1 MHFNLAS
8 YNALEV
14 LAERARAGEN
24 LINRKVLAS
33 IMARFLSKQELYP
46 TILNNSANAKETLW
60 ICSPYLGL
68 DSHEVF
74 SPKIM
79 ETPPK
84 DIQFVFRLNMLSV
97 RRGEV
102 NPYEI
107 EYFME
112 HFRRSSIRTNDAFHS
127 KIYIFDDA
135 ALITSANLSKSAF
148 QTNIEVGV
156 LLQQEQVKKV
166 KSFFESLWKISKPIR
181 NLDGYK
187 SAWNK
192 AKGRRKTG
200 EDQYSERP
208 VTPHT
213 RIEPWKEDT
222 ANKWFIRVTEVMSDK
237 TENALY
243 EATHWAR
250 ECGLVVDIGRKTF
263 ESLRLGDIV
272 YIFDFTDRNK
282 NAVKIEEARIKDKR
296 SMETDD
302 GNYHFFYEKM
312 NGSRIKK
319 NEFDQLSEK
328 AKLGKADEKVLDHKQ
343 ANILKEA
350 MA

>member
-1 MHFNLAS
+1 
-8 YNALEV
+8 
-14 LAERARAGEN
+14 
-24 LINRKVLAS
+24 
-33 IMARFLSKQELYP
+33 MARFLSEEELYP
-46 TILNNSANAKETLW
+46 TILKNSVNAKNIFW
-60 ICSPYLGL
+60 VCSPYLGL

-74 SPKIM
+74 SQKIM

-84 DIQFVFRLNMLSV
+84 DIRFVFRLNMLSV

-112 HFRRSSIRTNDAFHS
+112 HFRRSSIKTNDAFHS

-135 ALITSANLSKSAF
+135 ALVTSANLSKSAF

-156 LLQQEQVKKV
+156 LLQQEQVQKV

-192 AKGRRKTG
+192 AKAKRKTS
-200 EDQYSERP
+200 EDQYSKRP
-208 VTPHT
+208 ITPHT
-213 RIEPWKEDT
+213 RIKPWNEDT
-222 ANKWFIRVTEVMSDK
+222 ANKWFIRVTEEMNKK

-243 EATHWAR
+243 KATHWTR
-250 ECGLVVDIGRKTF
+250 KFGLIAGIERKTF

-272 YIFDFTDRNK
+272 YISDFTGRSK
-282 NAVKIEEARIKDKR
+282 NVVKIEEARIKDKR
-296 SMETDD
+296 NIETDD
-302 GNYHFFYEKM
+302 GNYHFIYEKM
-312 NGSRIKK
+312 NGSKIKK
-319 NEFDQLSEK
+319 NEFNQLSKK
-328 AKLGKADEKVLDHKQ
+328 AKLGKADEKVLDRKQ
-343 ANILKEA
+343 ANILKGA